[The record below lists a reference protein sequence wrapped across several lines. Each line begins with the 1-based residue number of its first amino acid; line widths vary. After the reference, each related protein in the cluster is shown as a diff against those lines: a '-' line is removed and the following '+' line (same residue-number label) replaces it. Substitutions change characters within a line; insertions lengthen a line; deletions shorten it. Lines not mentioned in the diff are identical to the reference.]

1 MRTSIVRLVAAAC
14 LLVGLVGCSG
24 AGGSLNSVAVTG
36 TVTRGGKPVEGA
48 NVTFVPQGQG
58 ARAAFGTTDASG
70 RFSLTTL
77 KPGDG
82 AIAGLYGVTVE
93 KASAT
98 APASAPPAGLD
109 PASPEGMAAARAAYE
124 ASKAKGESSPKPEDL
139 LPEKY
144 KTVATSGLKADVQ
157 AAGGNDFT
165 FDLKD

>member
-1 MRTSIVRLVAAAC
+1 MRSSIVRFVAAAC

-24 AGGSLNSVAVTG
+24 GGGSLNSAAVTG

-48 NVTFVPQGQG
+48 MVSFVPQGQG

-82 AIAGLYGVTVE
+82 AMPGLYGVTVE

-98 APASAPPAGLD
+98 APASAPTPGLD
-109 PASPEGMAAARAAYE
+109 PTTPEGMAAARAAYE
-124 ASKAKGESSPKPEDL
+124 SSKATGNQSQKPTDL
-139 LPEKY
+139 LPEKF
-144 KTVATSGLKADVQ
+144 KAVATSGLKADVQ